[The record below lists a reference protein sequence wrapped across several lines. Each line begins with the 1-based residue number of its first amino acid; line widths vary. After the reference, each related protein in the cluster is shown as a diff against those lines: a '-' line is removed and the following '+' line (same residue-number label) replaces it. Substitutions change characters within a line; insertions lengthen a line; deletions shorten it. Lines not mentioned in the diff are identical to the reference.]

1 MPQVPVAYTQ
11 FHRFGIA
18 KKCSQVAICFTTV
31 LLQFE
36 FKRQRVCNYE
46 ILREK
51 KTYWEIP
58 NGYFCRHMKGIQNVE
73 HFLSLALHNTEHKN
87 T

>member
-51 KTYWEIP
+51 KTYRAT
-58 NGYFCRHMKGIQNVE
+58 GKFRMGIFVD
-73 HFLSLALHNTEHKN
+73 T
-87 T
+87 